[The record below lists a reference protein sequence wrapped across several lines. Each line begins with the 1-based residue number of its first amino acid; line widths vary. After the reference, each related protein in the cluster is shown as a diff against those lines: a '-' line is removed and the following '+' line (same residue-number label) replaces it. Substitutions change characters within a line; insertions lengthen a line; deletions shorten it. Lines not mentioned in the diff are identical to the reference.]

1 MEQVNIERI
10 NELTRLSR
18 ERELTEAEKKERAM
32 LREAYIASMKQSL
45 SDQID
50 RIRLV
55 DEQGN
60 QVKVRKK
67 DRA

>member
-18 ERELTEAEKKERAM
+18 ERELTEAEQKECAM
-32 LREAYIASMKQSL
+32 LRKAYIASVKQSL

>member
-18 ERELTEAEKKERAM
+18 ERELTEAEQKERAM
-32 LREAYIASMKQSL
+32 LRKAYIASVKQSL

>member
-1 MEQVNIERI
+1 MVQVNIERI

-18 ERELTEAEKKERAM
+18 ERELTEAEQKERAM

>member
-18 ERELTEAEKKERAM
+18 ERELTEAEQKERTM